1 MNTNISGT
9 GNNYNITGGQTR
21 GQTLFHSFTDFSV
34 PNNGVVNF
42 VNVTNPRDIITRVTG
57 NNFSDINGLIN
68 SNGANFFLINPNG
81 VTFGPN
87 ASLNVGRAFVASTA
101 EGINLVD
108 GTGRTFT
115 FGKSGAGDTPLLS
128 VNASVLFNPS
138 QLVISGGNGQINNFG
153 TLQTSNPNQYIGLIG
168 GNVNI
173 NSGQI
178 NAPGGRVELG
188 GLSAQGNVVILGS
201 DVNNLKAQL
210 PSNVARGDVSLTNG
224 AIVNVAGSGGGD
236 VAIDARNVQISGGSR
251 VFGGITGL
259 GTPTTVAGNI
269 KINAINDVVISNPNS
284 GIFNNVYPNASGR
297 QGGDVTIEAN
307 SVILQ
312 DGAQIQ
318 AATYATSSAGKVII
332 NAQGN
337 VVLTNRSGIFTN
349 ISSTGDGNSE
359 GVNITAKN
367 IVLAD
372 LSSIESSNNGGK
384 GHAGDI
390 TLNATNG
397 NVSIV
402 GIFDESVLQN
412 NDTDIK
418 SKISSRTSGEGN
430 AGKVTIN
437 AQGSVLLAN
446 RAGIFTSNEGGQGN
460 AGDVTIT
467 ATDKVYISGT
477 LDQSQLQ
484 GDKIQAL
491 SAISSVTN
499 SKGNAGKVTINA
511 QGEVVLENRAG
522 IFTTIQSTGV
532 GNSNGVTIAAKNVT
546 LQNFST
552 IQSDNFGGKGSAGN
566 VDIKTVGNVDITGTF
581 NPALLT
587 GSDTRALSGISSSTN
602 GKGNTGQVTIDAG
615 GNIVINKR
623 GGIFTNIN
631 STGDGNSKG
640 VNITAQSILLSDL
653 SSIESSNNGG
663 KGNAGDVTLYAK
675 NGAVGIVGIFD
686 ESVLPSNDTDIKSK
700 ISSSTSGEGNAGNV
714 TIKAQ
719 GFVLLN
725 RAGIFTRNEGAQ
737 GNAGDI
743 TITATSD
750 IINITGTSDQSLLKG
765 DNLFSLSTIQSIT
778 QGTGNAGKVTINT
791 PGNLFLANRA
801 GIFTNIAQ
809 TGKGDSQGVSIAAKD
824 VTLTN
829 LSTIQ
834 ANNDGGTGNAGNIDI
849 TATGDINITGTSSQ
863 SLLKGDE
870 RFSLSTIQSITQGT
884 GNAGKVTINTPGNLF
899 LANRA
904 GIFTN
909 ITQTGKGDSQG
920 VSIAA
925 KDVTVTDLSAIQADN
940 SRGKGNAGN
949 IDITATGDI
958 NITGTSSQSLLKG
971 DNISFLSAISS
982 TTNGKGNTGKVTIDA
997 GGYVLISK
1005 RGGIFTNIGSTGD
1018 GNSKGVNITAQSI
1031 LLSDLSS
1038 IESSNNGGKGHAGD
1052 LTLYAKNGAVGIVG
1066 ILDESML
1073 PINDTDIKSKISS
1086 TTSGEGNAGNV
1097 TINAQ
1102 GFLLLN
1108 RAGIFTDN
1116 EGGQGNAGDVTVTAT
1131 GNINITGTVAQSQLQ
1146 GDKTQALSGIYS
1158 RTNGKGN
1165 AGKVTVN
1172 TQGEVLLDN
1181 RAGIF
1186 TNINQTGEGDSQGV
1200 DIKAKDVTVKNL
1212 STIQANNDG
1221 GTGKAGNIDITAT
1234 GDINIT
1240 GTSDGSLLKG
1250 DNLLSLSTISSVT
1263 QGKGNAGKV
1272 TITTPGNLVLN
1283 NRAGV
1288 FTNIDRTGDGNSQGV
1303 DIKAKDV
1310 TLTNLSTIQANN
1322 DGGTGKAGNIDIT
1335 ATGDINITGTSD
1347 GSLLKGDNLLSLSTT
1362 SSVTKGKGDAGKVTI
1377 TTPGNLVL
1385 NNRAGVF
1392 TNITQTGKGNS
1403 QGVDIKAKDVTVKNF
1418 STIQSSND
1426 GGIGNAGNIDITA
1439 TGDINSE
1446 VGSNINA
1453 STSGNGRAGNITII
1467 TNGKYEADNYS
1478 PIFAITKGDG
1488 DAGNIKLNAKFV
1500 TLKGGSEIQTI
1511 SNAKGKA
1518 GDLTVNTPGDG
1529 FISISGNAPNG
1540 KLPDGRPGGFAS
1552 GLLATAEKDSS
1563 SLAGKISLTT
1573 GTLNIENGGAI
1584 STRSRTNTAPIQPN
1598 NPKSLIVDGKYPED
1612 PGAGSISIDAKNI
1625 NITGGGQISTTSTGN
1640 APAGDVI
1647 IKNASAK
1654 IVISGIDPTYEQRKA
1669 DLRTAFPNGYI
1680 IENIVDI
1687 SSGETVISSSNNS
1700 NYEQQKASLLA
1711 DFPNSYKVES
1721 NTLLDPIEVVEFT
1734 TVPVSQFSGIFA
1746 TNREGST
1753 SKGGSILINP
1763 ASVTIADSGQISASN
1778 LGTGEGGNIFVFSNI
1793 ATLNNGKIF
1802 AEAKNA
1808 KGGDIKLGLSD
1819 YLLLRNGSSIS
1830 TTSASSTSDGSGG
1843 NITIGSPLIIAMPG
1857 NNDITANATTG
1868 NGGNLNITSQGLFG
1882 IKYRPKG
1889 QESNL
1894 TNDITA
1900 TSTFGQNGTVNIT
1913 TPGTDPG
1920 KDSTQLPNA
1929 PNDASNQISQV
1940 CSTNIRD
1947 NKLTVTGRGGL
1958 PPNANDTLNVDVVWQ
1973 DARATQLQPT
1983 ASSATTANPF
1993 KLAPPAVGWVFDG
2006 KGKVT
2011 LIAASTQG
2019 QPTGTSVACP
2029 TNQK

>member
-1 MNTNISGT
+1 MKLKLFLLFLTLTSLVVSTQSTIAQTYTPSNRSPVADGTMNTNISGT

-1250 DNLLSLSTISSVT
+1250 DNLLSLST
-1263 QGKGNAGKV
+1263 
-1272 TITTPGNLVLN
+1272 
-1283 NRAGV
+1283 
-1288 FTNIDRTGDGNSQGV
+1288 
-1303 DIKAKDV
+1303 
-1310 TLTNLSTIQANN
+1310 
-1322 DGGTGKAGNIDIT
+1322 
-1335 ATGDINITGTSD
+1335 
-1347 GSLLKGDNLLSLSTT
+1347 T

>member
-1 MNTNISGT
+1 MKLKLFLLFLTLTSLVVSTQSTIAQTYTPSNRSPVADGTMNTNISGT

-1181 RAGIF
+1181 RAG
-1186 TNINQTGEGDSQGV
+1186 
-1200 DIKAKDVTVKNL
+1200 
-1212 STIQANNDG
+1212 
-1221 GTGKAGNIDITAT
+1221 
-1234 GDINIT
+1234 
-1240 GTSDGSLLKG
+1240 
-1250 DNLLSLSTISSVT
+1250 
-1263 QGKGNAGKV
+1263 
-1272 TITTPGNLVLN
+1272 
-1283 NRAGV
+1283 V